1 MPENKSIIFKTL
13 QRARQTILY
22 MKPHCGCNLQLSTI
36 IDNVNCLLTVHGFA
50 NNTFGV
56 YGLSIFFFYIHH
68 WPWLVRCLDISGV
81 SSPIHLPTRKVPL
94 SPTCQFRIPQQTAPI
109 TIIQCLFLFNNL
121 FFLFILIFAWS
132 PLPAWFPFFYV
143 VPRKYYFYGLQT
155 NI

>member
-56 YGLSIFFFYIHH
+56 WSVDILFLHSPLTMTRQVSEHFRCFESDSPAYTKRSYCLQPVNFAFLNRQLQLLSYNVFFFLIT
-68 WPWLVRCLDISGV
+68 VF
-81 SSPIHLPTRKVPL
+81 SS
-94 SPTCQFRIPQQTAPI
+94 
-109 TIIQCLFLFNNL
+109 LFLFL
-121 FFLFILIFAWS
+121 HKVHCLHG
-132 PLPAWFPFFYV
+132 FPFFYV
-143 VPRKYYFYGLQT
+143 GPSKYYFYGLQT